1 MFSFLKKNA
10 VPQVAVSEVSA
21 LGKINLIDVREPHEY
36 KSGHLPGAVNVPMK
50 TLLTAPEKHLK
61 KEKLYHIICQS
72 GGRSSS
78 TANQL
83 SKMGYQVINVAG
95 GTGRYLGKLDR

>member
-10 VPQVAVSEVSA
+10 VPQVAVSEIST

-36 KSGHLPGAVNVPMK
+36 KSGHVPGAVNVPMN
-50 TLLTAPEKHLK
+50 TLLASPEKHLK

-83 SKMGYQVINVAG
+83 SKLGYEVVNVAG
-95 GTGRYLGKLDR
+95 GTGRYPGKLVR